1 MKGLGV
7 LLLVGGF
14 ITGVF
19 FITECATAGGGVL
32 ASQLL
37 ATRQGGGLT
46 NQTLFGDFEEVKS
59 TKPERLRHEEE
70 KEPQLELFDKACEES
85 IKEFYLRL
93 AREKELQLEPF
104 DKAFEESR
112 KGYELR
118 LAQEKEK
125 IDKKF
130 TLAKEKVKK

>member
-37 ATRQGGGLT
+37 ATIQGGGSM
-46 NQTLFGDFEEVKS
+46 NQTLFGDLEEVKS

-70 KEPQLELFDKACEES
+70 KEPRLEPFDKACEES
-85 IKEFYLRL
+85 IKEFY
-93 AREKELQLEPF
+93 
-104 DKAFEESR
+104 
-112 KGYELR
+112 LR